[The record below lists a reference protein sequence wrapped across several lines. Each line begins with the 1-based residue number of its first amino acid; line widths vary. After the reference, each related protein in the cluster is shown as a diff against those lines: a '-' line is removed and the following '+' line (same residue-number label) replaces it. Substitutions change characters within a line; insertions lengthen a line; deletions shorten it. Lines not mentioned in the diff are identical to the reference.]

1 VNGAGFLFV
10 AILAA
15 AILAALYLEGARS

>member
-1 VNGAGFLFV
+1 MNGAGFLFV

-15 AILAALYLEGARS
+15 AILAALYVEGARS

>member
-15 AILAALYLEGARS
+15 AILAALYVEGARS

>member
-1 VNGAGFLFV
+1 MNGAGFLFV